1 MTREEFLSANGD
13 KPVTATCQDRRSAME
28 WALTF
33 STWDETTYAVVAG
46 DGYFEA
52 LPLRLYE
59 PWRGRIVA
67 RFNSGKRVSA

>member
-13 KPVTATCQDRRSAME
+13 KPVTATCQNRQAAME

-46 DGYFEA
+46 DGYFEVI
-52 LPLRLYE
+52 PLGMYE
-59 PWRGRIVA
+59 PWRGRIMA
-67 RFNSGKRVSA
+67 RYQAGKRVTA